1 MQRDN
6 KASKII
12 LDTNFNVKLG
22 DFGLARLMDHDL
34 RSHATGLVGSFGYIY
49 VMTGRASKESDIY
62 SFGVSMLEIVTGR
75 KPVDHSQENIE
86 AKSLF
91 ERVWDMYGRQQLLSA
106 LDEKLGEKFNRE
118 HAEYLVVMAVGYIW
132 CGHHDGN
139 SRSSV
144 REVTQVLNLESP
156 LPNLPQK
163 MPVPIYYISPTSHTV
178 RLSRGLGS
186 VTFSSCLDTHLFGKR
201 PHLCWDVRSKVVVGL
216 ASVLFYL
223 HQEWDRCVMQRD
235 NKGSKIILDT
245 NFNVKLGRASKE
257 SDIYSFGD
265 LYGRQQL
272 LSALDEKLGE
282 EFNREHAEYL
292 VVVRYGAVIMTE
304 TQGLL

>member
-186 VTFSSCLDTHLFGKR
+186 VTFSSWSLTLNM
-201 PHLCWDVRSKVVVGL
+201 L
-216 ASVLFYL
+216 
-223 HQEWDRCVMQRD
+223 
-235 NKGSKIILDT
+235 
-245 NFNVKLGRASKE
+245 
-257 SDIYSFGD
+257 
-265 LYGRQQL
+265 QL
-272 LSALDEKLGE
+272 KSWKFL
-282 EFNREHAEYL
+282 
-292 VVVRYGAVIMTE
+292 
-304 TQGLL
+304 